1 MLRKLLFSGLAAL
14 GLLTSTAFI
23 PAAQAQDRVYVYSP
37 YHHHH
42 YDYHYAVIYRDYW
55 YGPWRV
61 YAVFHSRHAAHETAE
76 SLRFRGINARV
87 VYR

>member
-1 MLRKLLFSGLAAL
+1 MFRKLLFSGLAAV
-14 GLLTSTAFI
+14 GLLTSTAFVST
-23 PAAQAQDRVYVYSP
+23 AQAHDRVYVYSP
-37 YHHHH
+37 YHH
-42 YDYHYAVIYRDYW
+42 YHYAVMVQDYW

-61 YAVFHSRHAAHETAE
+61 YAVFHSNRAAHESAA

>member
-14 GLLTSTAFI
+14 GLLTSTAFV
-23 PAAQAQDRVYVYSP
+23 PAAQAHDGSYEHHRH
-37 YHHHH
+37 HHHH
-42 YDYHYAVIYRDYW
+42 YAVVYRDFW

-61 YAVFHSRHAAHETAE
+61 YGVYHSQRAAHETAD